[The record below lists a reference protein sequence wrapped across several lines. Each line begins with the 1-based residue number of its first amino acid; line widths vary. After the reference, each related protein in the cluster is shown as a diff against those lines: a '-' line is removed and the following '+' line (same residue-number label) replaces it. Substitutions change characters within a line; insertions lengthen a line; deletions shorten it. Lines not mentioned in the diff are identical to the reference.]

1 MKAKPVRVAL
11 AGVGAISQVVH
22 LPILADRSDVE
33 LVALADLDQ
42 AKAKTI
48 AHRYGVPRVATDAEL
63 LADDSIDAL
72 VLCTPNHQHEDLAV
86 RAMEAGKHLLV
97 ERPLALTAAGVERV
111 IEVARVAGKTLQVGL
126 PHRHRPDA
134 LALHSFVAGG
144 ELGPVYSVRASTL
157 NRKLPLPKATWR
169 QRRIEAGGGAL
180 MDLGVALADLALWLI
195 GYPEVKRVS
204 AVTSTGDYEVEDA
217 ASLVAETVNGIS
229 LSLEVSWSLFAR
241 SDQSNARILGREGSG
256 WLPPLAVF
264 KQLGGRPLEV
274 TPDQPDLK
282 ENAYM
287 ASYRRLLD
295 RFVRSVSGERA
306 PELPTEQVGLMRLIE
321 AAYRSAQE
329 QTEVHLGD
337 AQAGD

>member
-86 RAMEAGKHLLV
+86 RAMAAGKHLLV

-111 IEVARVAGKTLQVGL
+111 IEAAKVAGKTLQVGL

-217 ASLVAETVNGIS
+217 ASLVAETVQ
-229 LSLEVSWSLFAR
+229 R
-241 SDQSNARILGREGSG
+241 H
-256 WLPPLAVF
+256 LAVSRSELEPVRAVG
-264 KQLGGRPLEV
+264 QVERPDPGTRGLRLAAAPGGVQATRWPATRGDPGPAGPEGERLHGV
-274 TPDQPDLK
+274 VPQ
-282 ENAYM
+282 
-287 ASYRRLLD
+287 ASGP
-295 RFVRSVSGERA
+295 FRSVRVGGTSTRA
-306 PELPTEQVGLMRLIE
+306 SDGAGRADASHRGRLPLGTG
-321 AAYRSAQE
+321 ADGSAP
-329 QTEVHLGD
+329 GRCP
-337 AQAGD
+337 GR